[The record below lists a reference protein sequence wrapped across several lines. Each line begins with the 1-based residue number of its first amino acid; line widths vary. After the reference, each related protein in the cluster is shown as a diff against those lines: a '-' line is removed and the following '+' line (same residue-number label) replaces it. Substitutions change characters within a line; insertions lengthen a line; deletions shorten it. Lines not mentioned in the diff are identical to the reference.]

1 MKKKLL
7 SAILSVAMVATV
19 LAGCGGSSSSTGES
33 TTAGD
38 SAAAVEEG
46 SAAASTNT
54 STDGVK
60 ITILNTKSEIQ
71 TQWEELAQECRGFR
85 NRRRFTFPGY
95 YQEICFRRSTDHLH
109 GRHSGYHYAG

>member
-33 TTAGD
+33 TAAGD

-71 TQWEELAQECRGFR
+71 TQWEELAQEYKELTGVDVEVSVTVGDSPSQDITKR
-85 NRRRFTFPGY
+85 
-95 YQEICFRRSTDHLH
+95 
-109 GRHSGYHYAG
+109 

>member
-33 TTAGD
+33 TAAGD

-46 SAAASTNT
+46 RKRGSFHEYIHGRCE
-54 STDGVK
+54 DYH
-60 ITILNTKSEIQ
+60 SE
-71 TQWEELAQECRGFR
+71 
-85 NRRRFTFPGY
+85 
-95 YQEICFRRSTDHLH
+95 YQERDSDTV
-109 GRHSGYHYAG
+109 GRAGTGI